1 MKRYFLFALILLI
14 SIGAFAERKAL
25 IIGNYNYP
33 GQQLAAPANDILDME
48 NALGQWGFT
57 VLKEQNL
64 DLNAMTATIDY
75 FVSSLNSTDEAFFY
89 YSGHG
94 THENGINYLVPAGVN
109 MNDRQVYAGTAYSVR
124 RLAEL
129 MARAKSTVIFLEAS
143 RSVGS
148 NPKYFQ
154 FTRDCQPNQ
163 AIVMSARPYSAVA
176 ESNPQRSAFT
186 QAFIQKFNQSE
197 DPFNETMPVL
207 LREFRASGNTRQIPW
222 YSGPIN
228 SELYFNLNSTRWRF
242 RMNLH
247 DIEGGG
253 SLSW

>member
-1 MKRYFLFALILLI
+1 NGMA
-14 SIGAFAERKAL
+14 
-25 IIGNYNYP
+25 
-33 GQQLAAPANDILDME
+33 
-48 NALGQWGFT
+48 
-57 VLKEQNL
+57 
-64 DLNAMTATIDY
+64 ATIDY
-75 FVSSLNSTDEAFFY
+75 FVSGLSAEDEAFFY

-94 THENGINYLVPAGVN
+94 IHENGVNYLIPAGVN

-124 RLAEL
+124 SLAEKF
-129 MARAKSTVIFLEAS
+129 ARARSAILFLEAS
-143 RSVGS
+143 RNWGE

-163 AIVMSARPYSAVA
+163 AIVMSARPYTVVA
-176 ESNPQRSAFT
+176 SSNPQRSAFT

-207 LREFRASGNTRQIPW
+207 IREFRASGNTRQVPW

-228 SELYFNLNSTRWRF
+228 KELYFNLNSTRWRF
-242 RMNLH
+242 RQNLY